1 MTEKN
6 PKKMK
11 IFDYIF
17 ESSIRSSKTIIN
29 IMTELMVL
37 AESIDSINQSLLNLT
52 KVIQV
57 HQNVL
62 DDICKALEQASEAQK
77 KSDYF
82 PPQDIKK
89 KDKPN

>member
-1 MTEKN
+1 
-6 PKKMK
+6 MK

-17 ESSIRSSKTIIN
+17 ESSIRSSKTIVN
-29 IMTELMVL
+29 IVNELMLL
-37 AESIDSINQSLLNLT
+37 AESIDSINESLINLT

-62 DDICKALEQASEAQK
+62 DDICKAIEQASESQK
-77 KSDYF
+77 KSSYF
-82 PPQDIKK
+82 PSQDVKK

>member
-17 ESSIRSSKTIIN
+17 ESSIKSSKTIIN
-29 IMTELMVL
+29 IMTELMIL
-37 AESIDSINQSLLNLT
+37 AESIDLINQSLLNLT
-52 KVIQV
+52 KTIQV

-62 DDICKALEQASEAQK
+62 DKICEALEQASEAQK

-82 PPQDIKK
+82 SSQDIKK